1 MLNYLGL
8 PCTCADEYGV
18 MDPKRLEAKASLS
31 REKIWTLWGHGVIH
45 HFWFWRLASGSQ
57 GSQTQ
62 RPWEVCLCQPWSKC
76 WSNWSCQVAKKRWW
90 SLSSQAI
97 IATNGKYKALICAA
111 LPSCSWKN
119 MCPFWM
125 QEPRRTRLRCKDVVQ
140 KNVDQKQN
148 HEGLTLTPD
157 NIMTHFPPSIWPSKY
172 GNALNCWNLENS
184 HLQKDPRHLFWEPVQ
199 QQATSSIVSLHVGS
213 AMDKS
218 WPKLYLSCNLTDPF
232 LYIQG
237 ENWYNVVSSK
247 SFGLEWHL
255 TTPSLFSM
263 ALMLTRIANHVMV
276 VQAPWHSSKDKR
288 HMLENVPW

>member
-31 REKIWTLWGHGVIH
+31 REKTWTLWGSWSHPSLLILEQIGH
-45 HFWFWRLASGSQ
+45 LAAKGRKHSGHWRCACVNLGA
-57 GSQTQ
+57 
-62 RPWEVCLCQPWSKC
+62 LIK
-76 WSNWSCQVAKKRWW
+76 WSCQVAKKRW

-119 MCPFWM
+119 MYPFWM

-140 KNVDQKQN
+140 KNVDQKQS

-157 NIMTHFPPSIWPSKY
+157 YIMTHFPPSIWPLKY

-184 HLQKDPRHLFWEPVQ
+184 HLQKDPMHLFWEPVQ
-199 QQATSSIVSLHVGS
+199 QQATSSIVSLHVWS

-237 ENWYNVVSSK
+237 EYLVQCCQFKIIWLGMAPDNAQFVQHGTHAHKDRKPCHGCPCS
-247 SFGLEWHL
+247 L
-255 TTPSLFSM
+255 T
-263 ALMLTRIANHVMV
+263 
-276 VQAPWHSSKDKR
+276 
-288 HMLENVPW
+288 